1 MEHKEQMILTY
12 FKAWLNHD
20 SSVLPAL
27 FDANVIYVECYGPK
41 YHGLDQILQWF
52 SDWHKKGS
60 VLEWSI
66 KQFIHQN
73 NLTVVEWYFQCDYEN
88 NVDGFDGV
96 SLITFNEQN
105 QITSVKEFQS
115 KAVHYDPYDTMG
127 NEK

>member
-1 MEHKEQMILTY
+1 MEYKEKMIQSY
-12 FKAWLNHD
+12 FKAWLNRD
-20 SSVLPAL
+20 SSVLSEV
-27 FDANVIYVECYGPK
+27 FDANVIYVECYGPN
-41 YHGLDQILQWF
+41 YHGLEQILQWF

-73 NLTVVEWYFQCDYEN
+73 NFTVVEWYFQCDYEN

-115 KAVHYDPYDTMG
+115 KAVHYDPYDDMG
-127 NEK
+127 SEK